1 MDHVSDIKLIRTDT
15 TLDLSQKAEK
25 GMRWLGTQRR
35 FWMPP
40 PLCTAIW
47 DCQMKLTLCLHPLHM
62 IFFFLSALQAIL
74 WLPSSNFCEPMP
86 FLLFNLHAIFGFV

>member
-47 DCQMKLTLCLHPLHM
+47 D
-62 IFFFLSALQAIL
+62 SIL